1 VIVVVSFRDNRHV
14 GAVVEHLRRPTTV
27 FDAADF
33 PTRATLEVRLGDT
46 APDLVAL
53 QTVDGP
59 LRSDRV
65 GAVWYRR
72 ERPMQLD
79 PALTD
84 QTARLFAWSES
95 HEGLHGFWRTTDCF
109 WMNPP
114 DVDALAQ
121 RKVRQLQVAREVGLR
136 IPATLITNSPQ
147 QAAGFIEAHS
157 ASGVVRK
164 AFRNIA
170 EAPRSTALV
179 TSEDLDRIGD
189 VRFAPVT
196 FQEFVPATLDLRVVA
211 VEDELFATAIRSDA
225 DHQVDSRMG
234 LDTAELSPYRLPDD
248 VASPLLDL
256 HKRLGLAYGASDLRV
271 TPEGE
276 HVFLEV
282 NPAGEF
288 LFASER
294 TGQPV
299 PQAIAACL
307 TRHDKEHCGC

>member
-1 VIVVVSFRDNRHV
+1 MIVVVSFRDNRHV
-14 GAVVEHLRRPTTV
+14 QAVVEHLNRPTTV
-27 FDAADF
+27 VDAADF

-46 APDLVAL
+46 APDLVVL
-53 QTVDGP
+53 QTVEGP
-59 LRSDRV
+59 VRSDRV

-72 ERPMQLD
+72 ERPIQLD

-84 QTARLFAWSES
+84 PTSRLFAWSES

-109 WMNPP
+109 WMNAPEA
-114 DVDALAQ
+114 DALAQ
-121 RKVRQLQVAREVGLR
+121 RKVRQLQLAREVGLA

-147 QAAGFIEAHS
+147 QAARFVEAHTTT
-157 ASGVVRK
+157 GVVRK

-179 TSEDLDRIGD
+179 TAEDIDRIGE

-196 FQEFVPATLDLRVVA
+196 FQEFVPAELDLRVVA
-211 VEDELFATAIRSDA
+211 VEDELFATAISSDA
-225 DHQVDSRMG
+225 DHQVDYRTG
-234 LDTAELSPYRLPDD
+234 LDTAELRPYRLPDG
-248 VASPLLDL
+248 VASALLDL

-282 NPAGEF
+282 NPAGEY
-288 LFASER
+288 LFATER